1 MWLSAIHRDL
11 PKVNV
16 TIKVVGPNDDQPIP
30 KEIEVG
36 MAKFDRMEEGQ
47 FVVVDNDEN
56 EFMLFHPE
64 VKTDEIKDGVFLA
77 SWQDYQTNQ
86 WVWSVAKHIDD
97 GCTPNS
103 FTLAGEIHVEPKP
116 H

>member
-16 TIKVVGPNDDQPIP
+16 TIKVVGPNDDQPIQ

-64 VKTDEIKDGVFLA
+64 VDASGIVDGVWLA
-77 SWQDYQTNQ
+77 SWHDKATDK
-86 WVWSVAKHIDD
+86 WMWALAKQV
-97 GCTPNS
+97 GENS
-103 FTLAGEIHVEPKP
+103 FVLDTNRHVEPIP